1 MLRACPP
8 TVPAR
13 AAWVPSTALGHLAVA
28 SCWNQ
33 IHTETRSSSLTQ
45 TFCYHILDKCVSHP
59 CLHSFSDTEL
69 TPWLGSSD
77 PKKAAP

>member
-8 TVPAR
+8 TAPVR
-13 AAWVPSTALGHLAVA
+13 AAWVPSMALGHLAVA

-33 IHTETRSSSLTQ
+33 IRTERRSSSLTQ
-45 TFCYHILDKCVSHP
+45 TSCYHILDKYVSCP
-59 CLHSFSDTEL
+59 CLHTSSDTEL

-77 PKKAAP
+77 PKTAAP